1 MDGGPSF
8 ASRRPAATGL
18 PAFSL
23 PPPDIPSTKYPAS
36 ASLPA
41 ASSFGSFSSSSNK
54 PVLSPLSPSASSQ
67 PVPFAPPKPPLPTAS
82 SVLIPPSGV
91 ANDGLSPLSSGV
103 NTGSSMGSQPGTTA
117 GSAGGNYSYMSGSW
131 PTPQPP
137 SGATS
142 YYSGGGNHN
151 PVASPLLNQPYPNA
165 RSLYQQVSPSVPQ
178 FPQSS
183 GRHISS
189 PAIPDGLPPPAPYH
203 QSSPVFL
210 TPISGIGGV
219 GGGVN
224 NGPHQIS
231 HTQGHTPSQTTPTS
245 SGPPEGS
252 YRAHQQ
258 QHHQQQQHQQQ
269 QQQQQQQHQ
278 QESNQ
283 QQHGMQYPYR
293 TTPQQGHFA
302 TYPTNNSQ
310 QPQPSPTSRTPPSA
324 DVVSASHAVSRA
336 MSISGP
342 GQMSGMAPPMG
353 FASGRQG
360 MFGYQMSGP
369 GGPIMTNMHQPGTP
383 MVAVGNVGSMMS
395 GGYNP
400 GPSAHSHNL
409 HVYGHSN
416 PHQAHQDRPFKCD
429 ECIQSFNR
437 NHDLKRHKKIHLA
450 VKPFPCTYC
459 EKAFSRKDALKR
471 HRLVKGCGER
481 AKADDSNDSP
491 PDRSDIMS
499 DTTEGSPRTAK
510 KEPL

>member
-36 ASLPA
+36 ASLPT
-41 ASSFGSFSSSSNK
+41 ASSLGSFSSSSNK

-67 PVPFAPPKPPLPTAS
+67 PVPFAPPKPPLPTVS

-103 NTGSSMGSQPGTTA
+103 NTGSSMGSQPGTTS
-117 GSAGGNYSYMSGSW
+117 GSAGANYSYIGGSW

-137 SGATS
+137 SGGS
-142 YYSGGGNHN
+142 YSYTGAGNHN
-151 PVASPLLNQPYPNA
+151 AVGSSPLLNQPFSNA

-178 FPQSS
+178 FQQSS
-183 GRHISS
+183 GRHISA
-189 PAIPDGLPPPAPYH
+189 PAIPD
-203 QSSPVFL
+203 
-210 TPISGIGGV
+210 GIGGV

-224 NGPHQIS
+224 NGSHQIS
-231 HTQGHTPSQTTPTS
+231 HTQGHAQSQTTPTS

-252 YRAHQQ
+252 FRAHQQ
-258 QHHQQQQHQQQ
+258 QHHQQHQHQHQQHQHQQHQQQ
-269 QQQQQQQHQ
+269 QQHHRQ

-283 QQHGMQYPYR
+283 QQHQGVQYPYR
-293 TTPQQGHFA
+293 TTPQQSSF
-302 TYPTNNSQ
+302 PTFSSNSSQ
-310 QPQPSPTSRTPPSA
+310 QPQPSPTARTPPTP
-324 DVVSASHAVSRA
+324 DVVSASHAVSRT

-353 FASGRQG
+353 FASSRQG
-360 MFGYQMSGP
+360 MSFGYQMSGP

-383 MVAVGNVGSMMS
+383 MVAVGNVGSMIPGS
-395 GGYNP
+395 YNT
-400 GPSAHSHNL
+400 GPSPHPHNL
-409 HVYGHSN
+409 HVYGQSH
-416 PHQAHQDRPFKCD
+416 PHPSHQDRPFKCD
-429 ECIQSFNR
+429 QCVQSFNR

-459 EKAFSRKDALKR
+459 DKAFSRKDALKR

-481 AKADDSNDSP
+481 TKGEDANDSP

-499 DTTEGSPRTAK
+499 DTTEGSPRVPK
-510 KEPL
+510 KEPM